1 MLLKLKQLVI
11 ENEGYKRNILPKN
24 IYINSD
30 TIISIVD
37 YFGADNFLISESSK
51 FSKDKFSLIKV
62 SQGNSVQDIIA
73 FGSAEKIYSQINDSC
88 NKKRILND

>member
-11 ENEGYKRNILPKN
+11 ENHGYKRNIIPKN

-37 YFGADNFLISESSK
+37 YHGADNFLISESSK
-51 FSKDKFSLIKV
+51 YSNDKFSLIRL
-62 SQGNSVQDIIA
+62 SQGNKVEDIIA
-73 FGSAEKIYSQINDSC
+73 FGSAEKIYSEISETQS
-88 NKKRILND
+88 KKRILND